1 MSSEASAA
9 PARAEASPLYLLLTM
24 AVASSFA
31 AGHSL
36 ARLAYDGGS
45 DPTAVNVVRILFAAG
60 FLFVWMRLNG
70 AAVRL
75 PPAERWRAMLVGLVL
90 AAYSWCMFAAFL
102 LIPVGVAVV
111 VFYLYPL
118 LTALV
123 QWGMGWERPSGLGIA
138 SVLLGFAGVAL
149 VVGAPAELPDWRG
162 VALSFLAA
170 VGFTIVLLVNSR
182 TAKGRD
188 TKPVTLHMLATAGL
202 AFVAVCLVEGEI
214 ALPRT
219 EIGIAA
225 FVAIP
230 AFYTF
235 AMVMLWFSVAAV
247 GPVRTA
253 LVMNLEPV
261 VSLGLAWAILGQR
274 LGPAQ
279 LFGAAVVLA
288 AISLA
293 TIRPRP

>member
-24 AVASSFA
+24 GVASSFA

-45 DPTAVNVVRILFAAG
+45 DPTAVNVVRILFAAA
-60 FLFVWMRLNG
+60 FLFFWMRLNG
-70 AAVRL
+70 APVWL
-75 PPAERWRAMLVGLVL
+75 PRAERWRAMLVGLVL

-102 LIPVGVAVV
+102 WIPVGVAVV

-123 QWGMGWERPSGLGIA
+123 QWGMRWERPSRLGIA
-138 SVLLGFAGVAL
+138 SVLLGFTGVAL

-162 VALSFLAA
+162 VALAFLAG
-170 VGFTIVLLVNSR
+170 VGFTVVLLVNSR

-188 TKPVTLHMLATAGL
+188 TRPVTLHMLATGGV
-202 AFVAVCLVEGEI
+202 AFVFVCLVEGGI

-219 EIGIAA
+219 ELGIAA
-225 FVAIP
+225 FAAIP

-261 VSLGLAWAILGQR
+261 VSLVLAWAILGQR
-274 LGPAQ
+274 LGLAQ
-279 LFGAAVVLA
+279 LFGAALVLA